1 MRDEASAI
9 EYLQRLF
16 AARADGETGIGD
28 DAAVFPATGNVVW
41 TIDEQAENTH
51 FRREWL
57 SWRDVGYRSFIA
69 AASDIAAMGG
79 TGTHA
84 LSALALPKDFRDD
97 DFMSIAEGQ
106 LEASRKTGIR
116 IVGGNMTR
124 ASEAHVA
131 TTVIGNASRPILRS
145 GAKIG
150 EGVYV
155 AGALGLTAAGLRAL
169 EAGDRSAE
177 TANAIAAWR
186 RPPILFDAAKAMS
199 ADASAATDVSDGLA
213 RDVSHIAR
221 ASGVRIDLDRAALV
235 AHAARFGVDLAARAL
250 ALDPLDLVL
259 HGGEDY
265 ALLATSRREIEG
277 FFRIGSVVA
286 GSDVALDGKEIEPR
300 GFDHF

>member
-16 AARADGETGIGD
+16 AARADGEIGIGD
-28 DAAVFPATGNVVW
+28 DAAVVPPASSLVW

-57 SWRDVGYRSFIA
+57 SWRDVGFRSFVA

-79 TGTHA
+79 TPTHA

-97 DFMSIAEGQ
+97 DFVSIAEGQ
-106 LEASRKTGIR
+106 LEASRETGTR
-116 IVGGNMTR
+116 IVGGNMSR
-124 ASEAHVA
+124 ASEAHVT
-131 TTVIGNASRPILRS
+131 TTVIGKAARPILRS

-150 EGVYV
+150 DGVYV
-155 AGALGLTAAGLRAL
+155 AGALGLAAAGLRAL
-169 EAGDRSAE
+169 EIGNRSPE
-177 TANAIAAWR
+177 TASAVAAWR

-199 ADASAATDVSDGLA
+199 TYASAATDVSDGLA
-213 RDVSHIAR
+213 RDLSHVAE
-221 ASGVRIDLDRAALV
+221 ASSVRIEIDRAALV
-235 AHAARFGVDLAARAL
+235 AHAARFGVDVAARAL

-259 HGGEDY
+259 DGGEDY
-265 ALLATSRREIEG
+265 ALLATSPREIEG
-277 FFRIGSVVA
+277 FFRLGSVIA
-286 GSDVALDGKEIEPR
+286 GSGVVLDGKEIEPR